1 MGFVSLDVQYVDGTK
16 IEAASNRYSFVWR
29 GSVEKNKA
37 RLEVKIDSVLK
48 TIESVMTDEQCQVDQ
63 DKFPETIDS
72 KLLEEKI
79 RLLNVNRTKLNKKQ
93 QKQVKNLEQDALPR
107 LKKYEQQLDVLGD
120 RNSFSKTD
128 TDATFMRMKE
138 DHMKNG

>member
-63 DKFPETIDS
+63 EKLPETIDS
-72 KLLEEKI
+72 KLLE
-79 RLLNVNRTKLNKKQ
+79 
-93 QKQVKNLEQDALPR
+93 
-107 LKKYEQQLDVLGD
+107 
-120 RNSFSKTD
+120 
-128 TDATFMRMKE
+128 
-138 DHMKNG
+138 